1 MDTQP
6 IDNLVA
12 EKLEMIPEVIKV
24 TLHRHD
30 EQFTEAKEA
39 FETGYIYEA
48 LDALSEA
55 AKAFADL
62 AAYISYV
69 ESRYDLLQEAAAPS
83 PAKER
88 NY

>member
-12 EKLEMIPEVIKV
+12 EKLEMIPEVIQV

-55 AKAFADL
+55 AITSGGVPPVALECFLTSKVDWNMVA
-62 AAYISYV
+62 
-69 ESRYDLLQEAAAPS
+69 
-83 PAKER
+83 
-88 NY
+88 